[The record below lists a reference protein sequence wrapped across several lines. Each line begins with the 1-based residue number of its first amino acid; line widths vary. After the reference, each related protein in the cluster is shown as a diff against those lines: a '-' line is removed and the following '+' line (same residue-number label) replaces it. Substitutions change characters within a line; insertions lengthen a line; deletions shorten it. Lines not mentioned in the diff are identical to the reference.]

1 MMNKQP
7 KLKEII
13 LWTNELEL
21 ICIYTYMTE
30 SFCCVLWVW
39 CYILLL
45 QINFHLIW
53 TSLIFFFDYLSFLV
67 SLLFVYLCPFL
78 PSLFVD
84 YIILGNPHL
93 KFIEIFLGLCCFILK
108 PKGKKKIHSWYDTN
122 TVTRKLKLI
131 SSNER
136 YRTAS

>member
-7 KLKEII
+7 KLKEIV
-13 LWTNELEL
+13 LWTNDQ
-21 ICIYTYMTE
+21 IIYMTE

-45 QINFHLIW
+45 QIYFYLLW

-67 SLLFVYLCPFL
+67 SLLFVYRCPFL
-78 PSLFVD
+78 LSPFVD

-93 KFIEIFLGLCCFILK
+93 KFIEFFLGLCYFILK
-108 PKGKKKIHSWYDTN
+108 LKGKKKKSWYDTN
-122 TVTRKLKLI
+122 SVTRKLKLI
-131 SSNER
+131 SSNQR
-136 YRTAS
+136 YRKPS